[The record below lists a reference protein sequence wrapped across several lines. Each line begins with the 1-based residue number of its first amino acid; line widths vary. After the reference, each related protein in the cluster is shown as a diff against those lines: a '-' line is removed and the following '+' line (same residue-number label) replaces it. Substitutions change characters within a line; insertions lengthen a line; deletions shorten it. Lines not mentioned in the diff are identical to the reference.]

1 MKSLLRLSLGDRAPF
16 TAFALFFVA
25 CALLGGSSRADTAQ
39 LLLLRPIII
48 FYIAF
53 LLIRR
58 AQWAWHP
65 LRILLIMFGLYATIM
80 MVQLIPMPPALWTS
94 LPGHAGF
101 AQAANLQGLA
111 QPWRPISVAPDL
123 TLNSIFALLPAIAT
137 ILFFGQSTAEQRRA
151 AFIVVLGVVGVS
163 LLFGVLQIASPLGGA
178 LYFYRPTSLELPVGL
193 FANRNHQAAFLAC
206 GIVVA
211 AGWSC
216 LPAEQRGTS
225 RPGRVVL
232 MPARQWF
239 ALALSILFFALILVT
254 GSRSG
259 MAVGL
264 AASMLSIGLILNG
277 RRSQGRRISTRV
289 RVGVGIGGA
298 LAIMLML
305 ALFAIV
311 GRASSLS
318 RLASGGE
325 SVSEL
330 RLTAWP
336 VMRGML
342 ERYFP
347 FGAGFG
353 TFDKTF
359 RMAEPDQ
366 LLALGY
372 FNHAHNDILEL
383 VLNGGVGMGL
393 LIVGFALWYVMR
405 VRTLWTS
412 RKSAQATQWSIAY
425 VGLSVV
431 LILVLASV
439 TDYPVRTPL
448 LTAFFTLACCWAVYD
463 LTPARLTIDSE
474 RRDG

>member
-1 MKSLLRLSLGDRAPF
+1 MKSSLRLSLGDRAPF

-25 CALLGGSSRADTAQ
+25 CAFLGGSSRADTAQ

-48 FYIAF
+48 LYIAL

-58 AQWAWHP
+58 VQWDWQP
-65 LRILLIMFGLYATIM
+65 LRILMVMFGSYTAIM
-80 MVQLIPMPPALWTS
+80 TVQLIPMPPAWWTS

-101 AQAANLQGLA
+101 AQVANLQGVA
-111 QPWRPISVAPDL
+111 QPWRPLSVAPDL

-137 ILFFGQSTAEQRRA
+137 ILFFAQSTAGQRRA
-151 AFIVVLGVVGVS
+151 AFVVVLGVVGVT
-163 LLFGVLQIASPLGGA
+163 LLFGILQIASPLGGA

-211 AGWSC
+211 TGWSA
-216 LPAEQRGTS
+216 LPAEQRGMS
-225 RPGRVVL
+225 RAGRVIL
-232 MPARQWF
+232 MPARQWL
-239 ALALSILFFALILVT
+239 ALALCILFFALILVT

-264 AASMLSIGLILNG
+264 AASVLSIGLILNG
-277 RRSQGRRISTRV
+277 RRTQGRPIGMRV

-298 LAIMLML
+298 LAVLLML

-383 VLNGGVGMGL
+383 VLNGGIGMAL
-393 LIVGFALWYVMR
+393 LVAGFAFWYVARMR
-405 VRTLWTS
+405 ALWTS
-412 RKSAQATQWSIAY
+412 RKGAQATQWSIAY

-448 LTAFFTLACCWAVYD
+448 LTAFFTLACCWAAYD
-463 LTPARLTIDSE
+463 PARTRLTIDSE

>member
-1 MKSLLRLSLGDRAPF
+1 MKSMLRLSPGDRAPF

-25 CALLGGSSRADTAQ
+25 CAFLGGSSRVDTAQ
-39 LLLLRPIII
+39 LLFLRPIII
-48 FYIAF
+48 LYIAF

-58 AQWAWHP
+58 AHWAWHP
-65 LRILLIMFGLYATIM
+65 LRNLTIMLGLYAAIM
-80 MVQLIPMPPALWTS
+80 FVQLIPMPPALWIS
-94 LPGHAGF
+94 LPGHAGL
-101 AQAANLQGLA
+101 AQAAELQGLD

-123 TLNSIFALLPAIAT
+123 TLNSMLALLPAIAT
-137 ILFFGQSTAEQRRA
+137 ILFFAQSTAGQRRA
-151 AFIVVLGVVGVS
+151 AFVVVLGIASAS
-163 LLFGVLQIASPLGGA
+163 LLFGILQIASPLGSA

-206 GIVVA
+206 GIVVVT
-211 AGWSC
+211 GWSS
-216 LPAEQRGTS
+216 LPAEQRGTPRS
-225 RPGRVVL
+225 GRAILMRP
-232 MPARQWF
+232 RQWF
-239 ALALSILFFALILVT
+239 ALALCILFFALILVT

-259 MAVGL
+259 MAIGL
-264 AASMLSIGLILNG
+264 AASMLSIGLVLG
-277 RRSQGRRISTRV
+277 GHLSQGRRISTRV

-298 LAIMLML
+298 LAVMVML
-305 ALFAIV
+305 ALFAIA

-325 SVSEL
+325 SDSEL
-330 RLTAWP
+330 RLAAWP

-347 FGAGFG
+347 YGAGFG

-366 LLALGY
+366 LLAPGY

-383 VLNGGVGMGL
+383 VLDGGIGMAIL
-393 LIVGFALWYVMR
+393 VAAFALWYVMR
-405 VRTLWTS
+405 VRTLWMS
-412 RKSAQATQWSIAY
+412 RKCTQATHWSVAY

-431 LILVLASV
+431 LILALASV

-463 LTPARLTIDSE
+463 PAPPRLTIDSE
-474 RRDG
+474 QRDG